1 MNSGGKQGTS
11 RGKREN
17 PGNEVGSFYLLSL
30 MYVLFMRCFQGILPF
45 VLFIT
50 LCSPYVGK

>member
-1 MNSGGKQGTS
+1 MTSGGKQGTS

-30 MYVLFMRCFQGILPF
+30 MYV
-45 VLFIT
+45 
-50 LCSPYVGK
+50 CSYVVFKGFCPSSCSLHYAVRM

>member
-30 MYVLFMRCFQGILPF
+30 RWLDWIFLG
-45 VLFIT
+45 
-50 LCSPYVGK
+50 G